1 MRMTYDPA
9 QEQPFSPGVC
19 WRAPPLPAPGPVSA
33 PGVGQD
39 FETREIRSM
48 ISDQVKE
55 PSTSIS
61 QVCSFENHRRASE
74 MQTLMSSLR

>member
-1 MRMTYDPA
+1 MTLPGS
-9 QEQPFSPGVC
+9 SPSAPGSVGG
-19 WRAPPLPAPGPVSA
+19 PPLPAPGPVSA

-74 MQTLMSSLR
+74 MQTLMSSLL